1 MIFGTLTRDQ
11 KAELKD
17 GMEKIAIYYGIDIQQ
32 SKLCEESGEYI
43 SAVNKAN
50 IAYTLGHSTESVER
64 HLDQQLEEYADMA
77 VVWLE
82 VFYLM
87 HPERQKQVLETMLSK
102 VRRQLD
108 RIAKG
113 DQE

>member
-17 GMEKIAIYYGIDIQQ
+17 GMEKIATHYGIEIQQ
-32 SKLCEESGEYI
+32 AKLCEECGEYI
-43 SAVNKAN
+43 TEVNKSN
-50 IAYTLGHSTESVER
+50 IACMMYRPEDSIGR
-64 HLDQQLEEYADMA
+64 HLDRQSEEFADMA

-87 HPERQKQVLETMLSK
+87 HPERQKQVLDTMLMK

-108 RIAKG
+108 RIEKG
-113 DQE
+113 DRE